1 MLNLTQR
8 LKVAYVHMKSRKKK
22 FSTVYPCFYINM
34 NYIHKSSRYKYY
46 FLNINS
52 IKILSQDVPGI

>member
-8 LKVAYVHMKSRKKK
+8 LKVAYVHMKSRKKI
-22 FSTVYPCFYINM
+22 INGLSLFL
-34 NYIHKSSRYKYY
+34 NKYELHTQKSSRYKYY
-46 FLNINS
+46 FLNFNS